1 MGDRQ
6 RERMGTFFLQHLTV
20 FLRIEQTCKD
30 SGTFLTLIHF
40 PCSSKGHNLPV
51 QWAMMQSAP
60 HKAYSNSPLKHTKSV
75 LFIKQIK
82 CAATIS
88 NIDETDKIHTGVG
101 RCLLLG
107 LNLPKF
113 QKKLCLNGDFK
124 HFINH
129 KGWITS

>member
-1 MGDRQ
+1 MTVKEGESDEKGRKEKGGGMGDRQ

-30 SGTFLTLIHF
+30 SGTFLTLINF

-60 HKAYSNSPLKHTKSV
+60 HKAYSNSPLKCTKSV

-88 NIDETDKIHTGVG
+88 NIDETDKIH
-101 RCLLLG
+101 
-107 LNLPKF
+107 
-113 QKKLCLNGDFK
+113 NGA
-124 HFINH
+124 
-129 KGWITS
+129 GGGGGG